1 MQVVNEWLF
10 PLVWQGVATAIACGF
25 IVGFERQWHG
35 KPSGIRTSIMICMGA
50 YLFVA
55 LGTLVDPGEG
65 QARVIGQIVT
75 GIGFLGAGVII
86 ARNGFIHG
94 ITSAAVIWELAAIG
108 SLIGVGSYA
117 AAIIL
122 SALTVI
128 ILVVVYYLERT
139 LPALKSGIHR
149 NSQEE

>member
-1 MQVVNEWLF
+1 MINQWLT
-10 PLVWQGVATAIACGF
+10 PLSWEGIATALACGF
-25 IVGFERQWHG
+25 IVGFERQWNG

-50 YLFVA
+50 YLFVSLA
-55 LGTLVDPGEG
+55 ALVDPGEG

-108 SLIGVGSYA
+108 SLIGVGSYIA
-117 AAIIL
+117 ALLL
-122 SALTVI
+122 SILTVI
-128 ILVVVYYLERT
+128 ILVTVYYLEGT
-139 LPALKSGIHR
+139 LPALKRGIHR
-149 NSQEE
+149 HDQEE